1 MKKIKII
8 MTVLALSI
16 MCQYTI
22 AQNCQGDKVQ
32 VFKGGVGC
40 GCHCKKKCVTPEE
53 LAIYLANGWNT
64 GGCFSCCYVSN
75 EEEKSKNK
83 TSVTEVYPN
92 PVPGSVTIA
101 FNLPQESDVT
111 IKVLDSTGRFIA
123 TVANE
128 FFEDG
133 SNELIWD
140 QSGLEPGIYLLQ
152 MQSPGFSETKRISVV
167 N

>member
-8 MTVLALSI
+8 ITVLALSMI
-16 MCQYTI
+16 YQLTY
-22 AQNCQGDKVQ
+22 AQNCSGDKVR

-40 GCHCKKKCVTPEE
+40 GCHCKKKCVSPEE
-53 LAIYLANGWNT
+53 LPIYLANGWNT
-64 GGCFSCCYVSN
+64 WGCFTCCWVTN
-75 EEEKSKNK
+75 EEEKSKNE

-92 PVPGSVTIA
+92 QVPGSVTIA
-101 FNLPQESDVT
+101 FNLPQESEVT
-111 IKVLDSTGRFIA
+111 IKISDSTGRSVA

-140 QSGLEPGIYLLQ
+140 QSGLEPGIYLLHL
-152 MQSPGFSETKRISVV
+152 QSAGYSETKKISVM
-167 N
+167 